1 RGGKSCLNIGMLLL
15 LLGKALKVGG
25 EPGITKAVLT
35 KIPVSFIIIWWIQLG
50 VLSPRTENIETGMK
64 LALCTILD
72 HLVGEDV
79 IADYLTVIDDACD
92 NFFCKYV
99 EKYNLE
105 EPCND
110 IQHVLKSIAV
120 NLGKTK
126 RVKAITGV
134 GEQHHVQLPDS
145 SAAAYDFIRA
155 FRKGE
160 LGKVMLD

>member
-1 RGGKSCLNIGMLLL
+1 MYS
-15 LLGKALKVGG
+15 
-25 EPGITKAVLT
+25 
-35 KIPVSFIIIWWIQLG
+35 
-50 VLSPRTENIETGMK
+50 
-64 LALCTILD
+64 
-72 HLVGEDV
+72 
-79 IADYLTVIDDACD
+79 TVIDDACD

-134 GEQHHVQLPDS
+134 GESIHTSHS
-145 SAAAYDFIRA
+145 IFILVISH
-155 FRKGE
+155 KSTSLE
-160 LGKVMLD
+160 LLKMLKHSLFHET